1 MFILLWKR
9 YLSLS
14 AKQFVFLRIQVRN
27 KRSNKRSGTRLKT
40 ERETG
45 ERRYHRPSVLFLLPH
60 TPYDSYATL
69 YRFLYWF
76 WEKKPDYVAVYF
88 TSFSASNSVVKRN
101 KGYTL
106 VIALLNMFL
115 FSRVRLRSAQYW
127 SGWYR
132 SFKFINYYSSYEKS
146 LGSIWVKFTPL

>member
-9 YLSLS
+9 YSSLS

-40 ERETG
+40 ERETE
-45 ERRYHRPSVLFLLPH
+45 ERRYHRPSVLFLFSH